1 MTRTTVLGF
10 SLTVLLALAGCET
23 DQALLQKSAQ
33 EQDLRNETT
42 VGTHLPPGC
51 PTQTASFPAGQ
62 PTFTASYQ
70 EPAVDQ
76 KGAPL
81 TDLAFTTIYISAAE
95 TPTTAMRV
103 WTNDAHGGASVTVHD
118 IPLPARNIG
127 LCVTATNWSRKESGP
142 APVQPPQAPR

>member
-1 MTRTTVLGF
+1 MTRTTAPGF
-10 SLTVLLALAGCET
+10 CLAAILALAGCET

-42 VGTHLPPGC
+42 VGAHLPSGC

-62 PTFTASYQ
+62 PTFTISYQ

-95 TPTTAMRV
+95 TPATAIRV
-103 WTNDAHGGASVTVHD
+103 WTNDAHGGASVTVND
-118 IPLPARNIG
+118 IHLPARNIG

-142 APVQPPQAPR
+142 AQLKPQTPR